1 MTSKRKFGVGIVG
14 LQPGRSWAAV
24 AHLPALRALAA
35 DFDVV
40 GVANSS
46 RASAEAAAA
55 ECGLPRAFASV
66 ADLVRAPEVDI
77 VTVTVKVPAHLE
89 IVRAALD
96 AGKHVF
102 CEWPVGRTL
111 DEAEALAAL
120 TRERGVLAVSGNQS
134 RPVPAM
140 RHLRQLVESGFV
152 GEVLSSR
159 IVGYGR
165 IWGATVE
172 DVRTD
177 AYLLDAASG
186 ATMLTIPVAHT
197 LAALRDVLGDVTD
210 VSAMLATRR
219 REVRG
224 ETTAELLAMD
234 APDEV
239 LIHATLSGG
248 APLSLHYTGGMPRGV
263 DGFVWDIH
271 GTEGDLRATA
281 ETGHTQ
287 VYPLVIHGG
296 RGDDRTL
303 RPLEATVDAPNE
315 AAGAWRESPVSG
327 NVARIYQRM
336 AADLRHGS
344 SSAPTFD
351 DALTLHRLIAAV
363 EQSARERRTIAV
375 DAPNRPLPAI

>member
-1 MTSKRKFGVGIVG
+1 
-14 LQPGRSWAAV
+14 
-24 AHLPALRALAA
+24 
-35 DFDVV
+35 
-40 GVANSS
+40 
-46 RASAEAAAA
+46 
-55 ECGLPRAFASV
+55 
-66 ADLVRAPEVDI
+66 
-77 VTVTVKVPAHLE
+77 
-89 IVRAALD
+89 
-96 AGKHVF
+96 
-102 CEWPVGRTL
+102 
-111 DEAEALAAL
+111 
-120 TRERGVLAVSGNQS
+120 
-134 RPVPAM
+134 VPAM
-140 RHLRQLVESGFV
+140 RRLRQLVESGFV

-239 LIHATLSGG
+239 LIHATVSGG

-287 VYPLVIHGG
+287 VLTLAIQGA
-296 RGDDRTL
+296 RGDDRAL
-303 RPLEATVDAPNE
+303 RPLDLPNDD
-315 AAGAWRESPVSG
+315 AGACLESPVPG

-351 DALTLHRLIAAV
+351 DALALHRLIAAV

-375 DAPNRPLPAI
+375 DAPNRPLPAV